1 MRTDSALQDEHGQ
14 LLLQI
19 ARTAI
24 SNELGRTL
32 AMPEPAGQLA
42 DLLHAAGASFVT
54 LNQQGQLRGCIGSLQ
69 ARRPLIRDIQANA
82 VAAALNDP
90 RFAPLT
96 LPELDITTVEV
107 SVLSEMQPLR
117 FNSEAHA
124 LAQLRG
130 HEGRRALLDDLL
142 VPPLDGALALE
153 EMHGLAMV
161 VGQDLGITLDMEN
174 WWIRASAKGIV
185 QTTEC
190 GVMSVAEGDSGE
202 HVVGLQHHPTGAQL
216 SRTPDWPCELPTMSL
231 FSTALTVK
239 PCAVAQSARMRP
251 PWSPCSSPESSA

>member
-96 LPELDITTVEV
+96 LPELDLTTVEV
-107 SVLSEMQPLR
+107 SVLSAMQPLS
-117 FNSEAHA
+117 FDSEADA
-124 LAQLRG
+124 LTQLRPG
-130 HEGRRALLDDLL
+130 VDGVVFEFGRYRSTFLPQVWEQLPTPRQFMAHLKHK
-142 VPPLDGALALE
+142 A
-153 EMHGLAMV
+153 GLAP
-161 VGQDLGITLDMEN
+161 DF
-174 WWIRASAKGIV
+174 WASEVRLQRYTVAKFKEV
-185 QTTEC
+185 
-190 GVMSVAEGDSGE
+190 EGAS
-202 HVVGLQHHPTGAQL
+202 
-216 SRTPDWPCELPTMSL
+216 
-231 FSTALTVK
+231 
-239 PCAVAQSARMRP
+239 
-251 PWSPCSSPESSA
+251 